1 MGVQILDIMLKLQDT
16 ASSLQD
22 AVKNFNQGL
31 LQGKNKEKEETCPH
45 RIKQTKN
52 RKTIVVNCRECEAGS
67 SLNDSHC
74 RKNIFEI
81 LQKEIHAD
89 CLVLSRLYERDYEGK
104 SLSLLYALAGFK
116 GTIVAYRSTEIVPD
130 TCARQEKKK
139 CELERKE
146 IIASLA
152 ETVEADPLKAR
163 LELREVIE
171 GEISGRVPH
180 ATPVC
185 LACSEGFYHILD
197 EMEEKISCF
206 PEVSVLKKY
215 GYCLATGW
223 SGELESV
230 EEKENRAEKKI
241 ERSEEKLWKKAKGK
255 IKGKEGKKTGS
266 LIENVSGEAT
276 PASLSRLIPHAT
288 PFTDKK
294 KKEKKKD
301 RFANNIS
308 NSTYFTDNFF
318 DYESRIKSH
327 VRPPFSSSRIY
338 TEAPENTEFLECY
351 DINGREGRNLE
362 VSIYR
367 YTDRPEKLY
376 MIRPPEYNMRQEELR
391 LLEKVRRRMILHRP
405 KDLAFADPTGA
416 REYFKRMAKALL
428 AEELLES
435 GKACSPD
442 KLESYADL
450 LARYTNGLGIVEDL
464 LSDLRITD
472 VYINAPADTNP
483 VHVVMEGEE
492 CTSNVFLSQD
502 DLDALVS
509 RFRTISGRPFGE
521 AVPVLELNLEAFGV
535 RVSVIGD
542 PLSANGLAYAFRKHS
557 LTPWTLP
564 KLINTGSISPFAAGF
579 LSFLMDGQASV
590 LVAGE
595 VGAGKTSLLS
605 AMLLEIPQKYRILT
619 IEDTHELPT
628 EELQELGWKVQ
639 GMSSQSSVLKSGAEM
654 SPETALRAALRLG
667 SSSLVLGEVRGPE
680 VKVLYEAMQVGNA
693 GNSVIGTIHGSSVEN
708 VYERIVH
715 TLGVPPASFKATD
728 AVIICSGI
736 RLGGSMKKLKRVSR
750 IAEVTSAVMED
761 PEPSEIFTDIMYYD
775 ASQDCLLT
783 GEVLEQGQSELIGK
797 IARKWGITI
806 DSALKNI
813 ELRTRIKERIAAEG
827 VHRPFLLEAE
837 AVSEANNMFWL
848 LSDSIKPDKRTQ
860 AENNT
865 KAGNS
870 TKIINKT
877 KASNRSG
884 FGIDSDNPEPS
895 SGANLEE
902 LYRHW
907 ETWFGNFVKE
917 RDGAGKRPSE
927 EKRQLENRQP
937 SEEKQLSKEKQLSE
951 KKQLSEEN
959 QLPEINTTV

>member
-1 MGVQILDIMLKLQDT
+1 MGVQILDIMLKLQDA

-22 AVKNFNQGL
+22 AINSFNQGL
-31 LQGKNKEKEETCPH
+31 LQGKNKEEEESCPH

-52 RKTIVVNCRECEAGS
+52 RKTIAINCKECEAGS

-74 RKNIFEI
+74 RKNIFGI
-81 LQKEIHAD
+81 LQREIHAD

-104 SLSLLYALAGFK
+104 SLALLYALAGFK
-116 GTIVAYRSTEIVPD
+116 GTIAAYRSTEVVPEACD
-130 TCARQEKKK
+130 RPDKMECS
-139 CELERKE
+139 LERKE
-146 IIASLA
+146 IISALA
-152 ETVEADPLKAR
+152 ETVETDPLKAR
-163 LELREVIE
+163 LELREIIH
-171 GEISGRVPH
+171 GKIQGKMAGRVPD

-185 LACSEGFYHILD
+185 LACSECFYSVLNEI
-197 EMEEKISCF
+197 EEKMSGF
-206 PEVSVLKKY
+206 PEIPVIKKS
-215 GYCLATGW
+215 GYCLAAGW
-223 SGELESV
+223 LESV
-230 EEKENRAEKKI
+230 EEKVN
-241 ERSEEKLWKKAKGK
+241 RSEEKAGKKVKRTIGGK
-255 IKGKEGKKTGS
+255 AGKKTGS
-266 LIENVSGEAT
+266 LMEDISGEVN
-276 PASLSRLIPHAT
+276 PASLSGKIPFSFPGT
-288 PFTDKK
+288 GKKNENKRPENKKQEDKRPENKRPENK
-294 KKEKKKD
+294 KQDED
-301 RFANNIS
+301 
-308 NSTYFTDNFF
+308 FF

-376 MIRPPEYNMRQEELR
+376 MLRPPEYNLRQEELR
-391 LLEKVRRRMILHRP
+391 LLETVRKRMIRHRP

-416 REYFKRMAKALL
+416 REYFKRMAKDLL
-428 AEELLES
+428 GEELLES
-435 GKACSPD
+435 GKACGPD
-442 KLESYADL
+442 ELESYADL
-450 LARYTNGLGIVEDL
+450 LARYTNGLGILEDL
-464 LSDLRITD
+464 LSDAGITD

-483 VHVVMEGEE
+483 VHVVMDGEE

-502 DLDALVS
+502 DLDSLVS

-521 AVPVLELNLEAFGV
+521 AIPVLELNLEAFGV

-579 LSFLMDGQASV
+579 LSFLMDGQASI

-628 EELQELGWKVQ
+628 EQLQELGWKVQ
-639 GMSSQSSVLKSGAEM
+639 GMSSYSSVLKSGGEM
-654 SPETALRAALRLG
+654 SPETALRASLRLG

-708 VYERIVH
+708 VYERVVH

-736 RLGGSMKKLKRVSR
+736 RPGGSMKKIKRVSQ
-750 IAEVTSAVMED
+750 IAEVTSTSIED
-761 PEPSEIFTDIMYYD
+761 PEPSELFTDIMHYD
-775 ASQDCLLT
+775 ASQDCLLA

-797 IARKWGITI
+797 IARKWGISI

-813 ELRTRIKERIAAEG
+813 ELRTRIKERIATEG
-827 VHRPFLLEAE
+827 VRSPFLLEAE

-848 LSDSIKPDKRTQ
+848 LSDSIKAGDRAGFETGPD
-860 AENNT
+860 
-865 KAGNS
+865 S
-870 TKIINKT
+870 I
-877 KASNRSG
+877 
-884 FGIDSDNPEPS
+884 
-895 SGANLEE
+895 SGADLEE
-902 LYRHW
+902 LYRQW
-907 ETWFGNFVKE
+907 ETWFENFA
-917 RDGAGKRPSE
+917 RIRAGTGKQRGT
-927 EKRQLENRQP
+927 ENRKRETREQ
-937 SEEKQLSKEKQLSE
+937 ENDYQ
-951 KKQLSEEN
+951 KKNSC
-959 QLPEINTTV
+959 

>member
-1 MGVQILDIMLKLQDT
+1 MGVQILDIMLKLQDA

-22 AVKNFNQGL
+22 AVNNLNQSL
-31 LQGKNKEKEETCPH
+31 LQGKNKEEEETCPH

-52 RKTIVVNCRECEAGS
+52 RKTIAINCKECDAGS

-74 RKNIFEI
+74 RKNIFGI

-104 SLSLLYALAGFK
+104 SLALLYALAGFK
-116 GTIVAYRSTEIVPD
+116 GTIAAYRSTEIVPEA
-130 TCARQEKKK
+130 CSRPEKKE
-139 CELERKE
+139 CSLERKE
-146 IIASLA
+146 IISALS
-152 ETVEADPLKAR
+152 ETVETDPLKAR
-163 LELREVIE
+163 LELREIIQ
-171 GEISGRVPH
+171 GKIQGKMAGRVLDT
-180 ATPVC
+180 TPVC
-185 LACSEGFYHILD
+185 LACSECFYSVLNEI
-197 EMEEKISCF
+197 EEKMSGF
-206 PEVSVLKKY
+206 PEIPVIKKS
-215 GYCLATGW
+215 GYSLAAGW
-223 SGELESV
+223 LEST
-230 EEKENRAEKKI
+230 EEKVNL
-241 ERSEEKLWKKAKGK
+241 SEEKA
-255 IKGKEGKKTGS
+255 GKKVKGTIGGRAGRKAGN
-266 LIENVSGEAT
+266 LIEDISGET
-276 PASLSRLIPHAT
+276 TTASLSGLAPHSA
-288 PFTDKK
+288 PGARKK
-294 KKEKKKD
+294 KKGKS
-301 RFANNIS
+301 ANNLADS
-308 NSTYFTDNFF
+308 TDNFF

-367 YTDRPEKLY
+367 YTDKPEKLY
-376 MIRPPEYNMRQEELR
+376 MLRPPEYNLRQEELR
-391 LLEKVRRRMILHRP
+391 LLETVRKRMIRHRP

-416 REYFKRMAKALL
+416 REYFKRMAKDLL
-428 AEELLES
+428 GEELLES
-435 GKACSPD
+435 GKACGPD
-442 KLESYADL
+442 ELESYADL
-450 LARYTNGLGIVEDL
+450 LARYTNGLGILEDL
-464 LSDLRITD
+464 LSDAGITD

-483 VHVVMEGEE
+483 VHVVMDGEE

-502 DLDALVS
+502 DLDSLVS

-521 AVPVLELNLEAFGV
+521 AIPVLELNLEAFGV

-579 LSFLMDGQASV
+579 LSFLMDGQASI

-628 EELQELGWKVQ
+628 EQLQELGWKVQ
-639 GMSSQSSVLKSGAEM
+639 GMSSYSSVLKSGAEM
-654 SPETALRAALRLG
+654 SPETALRASLRLG

-708 VYERIVH
+708 VYERVVH

-736 RLGGSMKKLKRVSR
+736 RPGGSMKKIKRVSQ
-750 IAEVTSAVMED
+750 IAEVTSTSIEN
-761 PEPSEIFTDIMYYD
+761 PEPSELFTDIMHYD
-775 ASQDCLLT
+775 TSRDCLLA

-797 IARKWGITI
+797 IARKWGISI
-806 DSALKNI
+806 DSAMKNI
-813 ELRTRIKERIAAEG
+813 ELRTRIKERIATEG
-827 VHRPFLLEAE
+827 IRSPFLLEAE

-848 LSDSIKPDKRTQ
+848 LSDSIL
-860 AENNT
+860 
-865 KAGNS
+865 AGN
-870 TKIINKT
+870 
-877 KASNRSG
+877 RDG
-884 FGIDSDNPEPS
+884 FETGPDSI
-895 SGANLEE
+895 SGADLEE
-902 LYRHW
+902 LYRQW
-907 ETWFGNFVKE
+907 ETWFETFSRIRVGSGKQE
-917 RDGAGKRPSE
+917 GTEKQRTGKRLSD
-927 EKRQLENRQP
+927 EKRLP
-937 SEEKQLSKEKQLSE
+937 EEKQLSEDKR
-951 KKQLSEEN
+951 
-959 QLPEINTTV
+959 LPEVKITV

>member
-1 MGVQILDIMLKLQDT
+1 MLKLQDA

-22 AVKNFNQGL
+22 AVNSLNQGL
-31 LQGKNKEKEETCPH
+31 LQGKNKEEEENCPH

-52 RKTIVVNCRECEAGS
+52 RKTIVINCKECDAGS
-67 SLNDSHC
+67 SLNDSYC
-74 RKNIFEI
+74 RKNIFGI

-89 CLVLSRLYERDYEGK
+89 CFVLSRLYERDYEGK
-104 SLSLLYALAGFK
+104 SLALLYALAGFK
-116 GTIVAYRSTEIVPD
+116 GTIAAYRSAEVVPEACD
-130 TCARQEKKK
+130 RSEKKG
-139 CELERKE
+139 CSLERKE
-146 IIASLA
+146 IISALA
-152 ETVEADPLKAR
+152 KTVETDPLKAR
-163 LELREVIE
+163 LELKKIIH
-171 GEISGRVPH
+171 GKMAGRVPD

-185 LACSEGFYHILD
+185 LACSECFYSVLNEI
-197 EMEEKISCF
+197 EEKMSGF
-206 PEVSVLKKY
+206 PEVPVLKKS
-215 GYCLATGW
+215 GYCLEAGW
-223 SGELESV
+223 LESA
-230 EEKENRAEKKI
+230 EEKVN
-241 ERSEEKLWKKAKGK
+241 RSEEKEWKKLKVTIGGNA
-255 IKGKEGKKTGS
+255 GKKTGS
-266 LIENVSGEAT
+266 LIEDISGEVT
-276 PASLSRLIPHAT
+276 PASLSEKIPFSFPGT
-288 PFTDKK
+288 GK
-294 KKEKKKD
+294 KKENKRQENPRQENKRQENKRPENKRQENKRPENKKQD
-301 RFANNIS
+301 E
-308 NSTYFTDNFF
+308 DFF

-376 MIRPPEYNMRQEELR
+376 MIRPPEYNLRQEELR
-391 LLEKVRRRMILHRP
+391 LLETVRKRMIRHRP

-416 REYFKRMAKALL
+416 REYFKRMAKDLL
-428 AEELLES
+428 GEELLES

-442 KLESYADL
+442 ELESYADL

-464 LSDLRITD
+464 LSDAGITD

-483 VHVVMEGEE
+483 VHVVMDGEE

-502 DLDALVS
+502 DLDSLVS

-628 EELQELGWKVQ
+628 EQLQDLGWKVQ
-639 GMSSQSSVLKSGAEM
+639 GMSSHSSVLKSGAEM

-708 VYERIVH
+708 VYERVVH

-736 RLGGSMKKLKRVSR
+736 RPGGSMKKIKRVSR
-750 IAEVTSAVMED
+750 IAEVTGTSIED
-761 PEPSEIFTDIMYYD
+761 PEPSELFTDIMHYD
-775 ASQDCLLT
+775 ASQDCLLA
-783 GEVLEQGQSELIGK
+783 GKVLEQGQSELIGK
-797 IARKWGITI
+797 IARKWGISI

-827 VHRPFLLEAE
+827 VRSPFLLEAE

-848 LSDSIKPDKRTQ
+848 LSDSIKT
-860 AENNT
+860 
-865 KAGNS
+865 GN
-870 TKIINKT
+870 
-877 KASNRSG
+877 RG
-884 FGIDSDNPEPS
+884 FETGPES
-895 SGANLEE
+895 ISGADLEE
-902 LYRHW
+902 LYRQW
-907 ETWFGNFVKE
+907 ETWFENFSRVRAGK
-917 RDGAGKRPSE
+917 GKRPSE
-927 EKRQLENRQP
+927 EKQR
-937 SEEKQLSKEKQLSE
+937 SEEKQLLEVKQRSEEKQL
-951 KKQLSEEN
+951 
-959 QLPEINTTV
+959 PEVKITV

>member
-1 MGVQILDIMLKLQDT
+1 MLKLQDA

-22 AVKNFNQGL
+22 VVNSLNQSL
-31 LQGKNKEKEETCPH
+31 LQGKNKEEEETCPH

-52 RKTIVVNCRECEAGS
+52 RKTIAINCKECDAGS

-74 RKNIFEI
+74 RKNIFGI

-89 CLVLSRLYERDYEGK
+89 CLVLSKLYERDYEGK
-104 SLSLLYALAGFK
+104 SLALLYALASFK
-116 GTIVAYRSTEIVPD
+116 GTIAAYRSTEVVPEA
-130 TCARQEKKK
+130 CSRPEKKE
-139 CELERKE
+139 CSLERKE
-146 IIASLA
+146 IISTLA
-152 ETVEADPLKAR
+152 ETVETDPLKAR
-163 LELREVIE
+163 LELREIIQ
-171 GEISGRVPH
+171 GKIQGKMTGRVPDT
-180 ATPVC
+180 TPIC
-185 LACSEGFYHILD
+185 LACSECFYSVLNEI
-197 EMEEKISCF
+197 EEKMSGF
-206 PEVSVLKKY
+206 PEVPVIKKS
-215 GYCLATGW
+215 GYNLAAGW
-223 SGELESV
+223 LENV
-230 EEKENRAEKKI
+230 EEKVN
-241 ERSEEKLWKKAKGK
+241 RSEEKA
-255 IKGKEGKKTGS
+255 GKKVKGTIGGKAGKRS
-266 LIENVSGEAT
+266 GNLIEDISGEVN
-276 PASLSRLIPHAT
+276 PASLSGLVPHSVPSAG
-288 PFTDKK
+288 KK
-294 KKEKKKD
+294 KKGK
-301 RFANNIS
+301 FANNFTDS
-308 NSTYFTDNFF
+308 TDNFF

-376 MIRPPEYNMRQEELR
+376 MLRPPEYNLRQEELR
-391 LLEKVRRRMILHRP
+391 LLEVVRKRMIRHRP

-416 REYFKRMAKALL
+416 REYFKRMAKDLL
-428 AEELLES
+428 GEELLES
-435 GKACSPD
+435 GKACGPD
-442 KLESYADL
+442 ELESYADL
-450 LARYTNGLGIVEDL
+450 LARYTNGLGILEDL
-464 LSDLRITD
+464 LSDAGITD

-483 VHVVMEGEE
+483 VHVVMDGEE

-502 DLDALVS
+502 DLDSLVS

-521 AVPVLELNLEAFGV
+521 AIPVLELNLEAFGV

-579 LSFLMDGQASV
+579 LSFLMDGQASI

-628 EELQELGWKVQ
+628 EQLQELGWKVQ
-639 GMSSQSSVLKSGAEM
+639 GMSSYSSVLKSGAEM
-654 SPETALRAALRLG
+654 SPETALRASLRLG

-736 RLGGSMKKLKRVSR
+736 RPGGSMKKIKRVSQ
-750 IAEVTSAVMED
+750 IAEVTSTSIED
-761 PEPSEIFTDIMYYD
+761 PEPSELFTDIMHYD
-775 ASQDCLLT
+775 ASQDCLLA

-797 IARKWGITI
+797 IARKWGISI

-813 ELRTRIKERIAAEG
+813 ELRTRIKEKIATEG
-827 VHRPFLLEAE
+827 VRSPFLLEAE

-848 LSDSIKPDKRTQ
+848 LSDSIKAGDRAGFETGPD
-860 AENNT
+860 
-865 KAGNS
+865 S
-870 TKIINKT
+870 I
-877 KASNRSG
+877 
-884 FGIDSDNPEPS
+884 
-895 SGANLEE
+895 SGADLEE
-902 LYRHW
+902 LYRQW
-907 ETWFGNFVKE
+907 ETWFENFARIRAGTGKQRGTENQETGNQ
-917 RDGAGKRPSE
+917 GTGKR
-927 EKRQLENRQP
+927 L
-937 SEEKQLSKEKQLSE
+937 SEEKQLLEEKRLSEEKQLPEE
-951 KKQLSEEN
+951 K
-959 QLPEINTTV
+959 ITV

>member
-1 MGVQILDIMLKLQDT
+1 MLKLQD
-16 ASSLQD
+16 AACSLQD
-22 AVKNFNQGL
+22 TVKSLIPCL
-31 LQGKNKEKEETCPH
+31 LQVKDKEEEKNCPH

-52 RKTIVVNCRECEAGS
+52 RKTIVINCRECEAGS
-67 SLNDSHC
+67 SLNDPQC
-74 RKNIFEI
+74 RENIFGI
-81 LQKEIHAD
+81 LRREVHAD

-104 SLSLLYALAGFK
+104 SLSLLYDLAGFK
-116 GTIVAYRSTEIVPD
+116 GTVAAYRSIEVVPEA
-130 TCARQEKKK
+130 CACPEKKA
-139 CELERKE
+139 CSLERKE
-146 IIASLA
+146 IIASLS
-152 ETVEADPLKAR
+152 ETVGTDPLKAR
-163 LELREVIE
+163 LEL
-171 GEISGRVPH
+171 GELIHKKKAGRVPE
-180 ATPVC
+180 TTSIC
-185 LACSEGFYHILD
+185 LECSECFYSILN
-197 EMEEKISCF
+197 EIEKKISCF
-206 PEVSVLKKY
+206 PEVQVTRK
-215 GYCLATGW
+215 
-223 SGELESV
+223 SG
-230 EEKENRAEKKI
+230 KKI
-241 ERSEEKLWKKAKGK
+241 ETL
-255 IKGKEGKKTGS
+255 IKNTP
-266 LIENVSGEAT
+266 GEIT
-276 PASLSRLIPHAT
+276 PASLSRNVSLSLSGAG
-288 PFTDKK
+288 KK
-294 KKEKKKD
+294 QENNRQENERKENQRQENERKENQRQENERKENQRQENERKENKKPD
-301 RFANNIS
+301 
-308 NSTYFTDNFF
+308 DNFF
-318 DYESRIKSH
+318 AYESRIKSH

-362 VSIYR
+362 VTIYR
-367 YTDRPEKLY
+367 YTDRPERLY
-376 MIRPPEYNMRQEELR
+376 MIRPPEYNLRQEELR
-391 LLEKVRRRMILHRP
+391 LLEKIRRKMIRHRP

-416 REYFKRMAKALL
+416 REYFKRLAKDLL
-428 AEELLES
+428 GEELLES

-442 KLESYADL
+442 ELESYADL

-464 LSDLRITD
+464 LSDARITD

-595 VGAGKTSLLS
+595 VGAGKTSLMT

-628 EELQELGWKVQ
+628 EQLQTLGWKVQ
-639 GMSSQSSVLKSGAEM
+639 CMSSHSSVLKSGAEM

-680 VKVLYEAMQVGNA
+680 VKVLYEAMQVGNT

-708 VYERIVH
+708 IYERVVH

-736 RLGGSMKKLKRVSR
+736 RPGGSMKKLKRVSR
-750 IAEVTSAVMED
+750 ISEVAGTSIED
-761 PEPSEIFTDIMYYD
+761 PEPSELFRDIMYYD
-775 ASQDCLLT
+775 AAQDCLLA

-797 IARKWGITI
+797 IALKWGISI

-827 VHRPFLLEAE
+827 DRSPFLLEAD

-848 LSDSIKPDKRTQ
+848 LSDSK
-860 AENNT
+860 
-865 KAGNS
+865 KAGNGGFEADLG
-870 TKIINKT
+870 
-877 KASNRSG
+877 ASLRDES
-884 FGIDSDNPEPS
+884 
-895 SGANLEE
+895 EE
-902 LYRHW
+902 LYRQW
-907 ETWFGNFVKE
+907 ETWFENFSRVW
-917 RDGAGKRPSE
+917 DGAEKKGNGKRGP
-927 EKRQLENRQP
+927 
-937 SEEKQLSKEKQLSE
+937 EKQLAQEKLLGKEKQL
-951 KKQLSEEN
+951 
-959 QLPEINTTV
+959 PEIKITS

>member
-1 MGVQILDIMLKLQDT
+1 MLKLQDT
-16 ASSLQD
+16 ASSLQE
-22 AVKNFNQGL
+22 AVKSFNQGV
-31 LQGKNKEKEETCPH
+31 LQGKKKEEEETCPH

-52 RKTIVVNCRECEAGS
+52 RKTIAINCRECEAGS

-81 LQKEIHAD
+81 LQKEIQAD

-104 SLSLLYALAGFK
+104 SLSMLYALAGFK
-116 GTIVAYRSTEIVPD
+116 GTIAAYRSIEVVPE
-130 TCARQEKKK
+130 TCDRQEKKK

-152 ETVEADPLKAR
+152 GTVETDPLRAR
-163 LELREVIE
+163 LELREIIN
-171 GEISGRVPH
+171 GKTPAKVPD
-180 ATPVC
+180 TFPVC
-185 LACSEGFYHILD
+185 SACFECFYHILN
-197 EMEEKISCF
+197 EIEEKMSCF
-206 PEVSVLKKY
+206 PEIPAVPGIKKSSHCLPLGGLEDFVDEKEKVTHTKEQAGKNSTSKLKLKI
-215 GYCLATGW
+215 
-223 SGELESV
+223 
-230 EEKENRAEKKI
+230 EEKA
-241 ERSEEKLWKKAKGK
+241 
-255 IKGKEGKKTGS
+255 GKKTEN
-266 LIENVSGEAT
+266 LIGNTSGEAS
-276 PASLSRLIPHAT
+276 PAYLSGISLSRLVLNSVRGN
-288 PFTDKK
+288 DKN
-294 KKEKKKD
+294 KKEKTGESKKGKSG
-301 RFANNIS
+301 NIS
-308 NSTYFTDNFF
+308 SNSKEFKEIVF

-338 TEAPENTEFLECY
+338 TETPENAEFLECY
-351 DINGREGRNLE
+351 DIKGREGRNLE

-376 MIRPPEYNMRQEELR
+376 MIRPPEYNLRQEELR
-391 LLEKVRRRMILHRP
+391 LLENVRKKMIRHRP

-416 REYFKRMAKALL
+416 REYFKRMAKTLL
-428 AEELLES
+428 GEELLES
-435 GKACSPD
+435 GKACSPEE
-442 KLESYADL
+442 LESYADL

-492 CTSNVFLSQD
+492 CTSNVYLSQD

-521 AVPVLELNLEAFGV
+521 AIPVLELNLEAFGV

-564 KLINTGSISPFAAGF
+564 KLINTGSISPIAAGL

-708 VYERIVH
+708 VYERVVH

-736 RLGGSMKKLKRVSR
+736 RPGGSMRKVKRVSR
-750 IAEVTSAVMED
+750 IAELTCACIED
-761 PEPSEIFTDIMYYD
+761 LEPSEIFTDIMYYD
-775 ASQDCLLT
+775 PSQDCLLA
-783 GEVLEQGQSELIGK
+783 GKALEQGQSELIGK

-806 DSALKNI
+806 DTALKNI
-813 ELRTRIKERIAAEG
+813 ELRARIKEKIAEEG
-827 VHRPFLLEAE
+827 MQMPFLLEAR
-837 AVSEANNMFWL
+837 AVSEANNIFWL
-848 LSDSIKPDKRTQ
+848 LSDSISADKRTGTCNRI
-860 AENNT
+860 AGKADFEN
-865 KAGNS
+865 S
-870 TKIINKT
+870 PEF
-877 KASNRSG
+877 S
-884 FGIDSDNPEPS
+884 SD
-895 SGANLEE
+895 AYLEE
-902 LYRHW
+902 LYRQW
-907 ETWFGNFVKE
+907 ESWFENFVRE
-917 RDGAGKRPSE
+917 RAGRGNQRTARQGPEEKQGVGREEPLEKQISE
-927 EKRQLENRQP
+927 EKKLPAEKKL
-937 SEEKQLSKEKQLSE
+937 SEEKQLQKTKV
-951 KKQLSEEN
+951 
-959 QLPEINTTV
+959 IA

>member
-1 MGVQILDIMLKLQDT
+1 L
-16 ASSLQD
+16 
-22 AVKNFNQGL
+22 
-31 LQGKNKEKEETCPH
+31 
-45 RIKQTKN
+45 
-52 RKTIVVNCRECEAGS
+52 VNCRECESGS
-67 SLNDSHC
+67 SLNDPYC
-74 RKNIFEI
+74 RKNIFGI

-116 GTIVAYRSTEIVPD
+116 GIIAAYRSIEVVSEACT
-130 TCARQEKKK
+130 RQEKKT
-139 CELERKE
+139 CEIERKK
-146 IIASLA
+146 IISSLV
-152 ETVEADPLKAR
+152 ETVETDPLKAR
-163 LELREVIE
+163 LDLREIIC
-171 GEISGRVPH
+171 GKTLLRVQDNSP
-180 ATPVC
+180 
-185 LACSEGFYHILD
+185 ACSACFEGFCLILN
-197 EMEEKISCF
+197 EIEKKMSCF
-206 PEVSVLKKY
+206 PEIPAVPAVSAVKKSSHCSASGCLK
-215 GYCLATGW
+215 G
-223 SGELESV
+223 LEN
-230 EEKENRAEKKI
+230 EKEDANNLDEKTEKK
-241 ERSEEKLWKKAKGK
+241 SKLKLK
-255 IKGKEGKKTGS
+255 IAGRAGKKKES
-266 LIENVSGEAT
+266 LIENVPEEEI
-276 PASLSRLIPHAT
+276 PASLSRITFSGFVSHSVRRK
-288 PFTDKK
+288 D
-294 KKEKKKD
+294 KEKKENNKGK
-301 RFANNIS
+301 FAEDSIK
-308 NSTYFTDNFF
+308 STVSTDTCF

-376 MIRPPEYNMRQEELR
+376 MIRPPEYNLRQEELR
-391 LLEKVRRRMILHRP
+391 LLEKVRRRMIKHRP

-416 REYFKRMAKALL
+416 REYFKRMAKTLL
-428 AEELLES
+428 GEELLES

-442 KLESYADL
+442 ELESYSDL

-492 CTSNVFLSQD
+492 CASNVFLSQD

-521 AVPVLELNLEAFGV
+521 AIPVLELSLEAFGV

-564 KLINTGSISPFAAGF
+564 KLINTGSVSPFAAGL

-605 AMLLEIPQKYRILT
+605 SMLLEIPQKYRILT

-708 VYERIVH
+708 VYERVVH

-736 RLGGSMKKLKRVSR
+736 RPGGSMRKVKRVSR
-750 IAEVTSAVMED
+750 ISEVTCACIEEL
-761 PEPSEIFTDIMYYD
+761 EPSEIFTDIMYYD
-775 ASQDCLLT
+775 PSQDCLLA
-783 GEVLEQGQSELIGK
+783 GKALEQGQSELIGK

-806 DSALKNI
+806 DTAMKNI
-813 ELRTRIKERIAAEG
+813 ELRARIKEKIAVEG
-827 VHRPFLLEAE
+827 VHIPFLLEAE

-848 LSDSIKPDKRTQ
+848 LSDSVKANAGTR
-860 AENNT
+860 ENP
-865 KAGNS
+865 KEKEGNKEGGKLS
-870 TKIINKT
+870 
-877 KASNRSG
+877 SNSG
-884 FGIDSDNPEPS
+884 FESSPES
-895 SGANLEE
+895 SSEVYFEE
-902 LYRHW
+902 LYGQW
-907 ETWFGNFVKE
+907 ELWFENFIRGRGGTEYQRIGSKLSKE
-917 RDGAGKRPSE
+917 
-927 EKRQLENRQP
+927 QTP
-937 SEEKQLSKEKQLSE
+937 SEEKQISE
-951 KKQLSEEN
+951 TKM
-959 QLPEINTTV
+959 TA

>member
-1 MGVQILDIMLKLQDT
+1 MSKIQDVASSFQDT
-16 ASSLQD
+16 VSSLQD
-22 AVKNFNQGL
+22 TVSSLSPDL
-31 LQGKNKEKEETCPH
+31 LQEKSKEKEETCPH

-52 RKTIVVNCRECEAGS
+52 RKTIIVNCRECEAGS
-67 SLNDSHC
+67 SLNNSHC

-104 SLSLLYALAGFK
+104 SLALLYALAGFK
-116 GTIVAYRSTEIVPD
+116 GTIAAYRSTEIVPD
-130 TCARQEKKK
+130 TCVRQEKRK

-146 IIASLA
+146 IISSLA
-152 ETVEADPLKAR
+152 KTVETDPLKAR
-163 LELREVIE
+163 LELRKIIH
-171 GEISGRVPH
+171 GKIFGRVSD
-180 ATPVC
+180 ATPIC
-185 LACSEGFYHILD
+185 LSCSEGFYRILS
-197 EMEEKISCF
+197 EIEEKLSCF
-206 PEVSVLKKY
+206 PEVPVLKMS
-215 GYCLATGW
+215 GYCLAAGW
-223 SGELESV
+223 LESAGEKV
-230 EEKENRAEKKI
+230 NRSEEKIK
-241 ERSEEKLWKKAKGK
+241 RSEEKLWKEAKVKIGEKA
-255 IKGKEGKKTGS
+255 GKKTGS
-266 LIENVSGEAT
+266 LIEDISGEAT
-276 PASLSRLIPHAT
+276 PASLSGLIPHSA
-288 PFTDKK
+288 PGTDKK
-294 KKEKKKD
+294 KKEKKKGK
-301 RFANNIS
+301 FANSFS
-308 NSTYFTDNFF
+308 NSTDSTDFTDNFF

-351 DINGREGRNLE
+351 DINGKEGRDLE

-376 MIRPPEYNMRQEELR
+376 MIRPPEYNLREEELR
-391 LLEKVRRRMILHRP
+391 LLEKVRRRMIRHRP

-442 KLESYADL
+442 ELESYADL

-464 LSDLRITD
+464 LSDARITD

-521 AVPVLELNLEAFGV
+521 AVPVLELHLEAFGV

-736 RLGGSMKKLKRVSR
+736 RPGGSMRKLKRVSR
-750 IAEVTSAVMED
+750 IAEVTSTSIED
-761 PEPSEIFTDIMYYD
+761 PEPSELFTDIMYYD
-775 ASQDCLLT
+775 ASQDCLLA

-813 ELRTRIKERIAAEG
+813 ELRTRIREKIAAEG
-827 VHRPFLLEAE
+827 VHMPFLLEAE
-837 AVSEANNMFWL
+837 AVSEANNMFWM
-848 LSDSIKPDKRTQ
+848 LSDSIKSDNRTQ
-860 AENNT
+860 AENRTKTGNGT
-865 KAGNS
+865 KAGNRVGLETDLES
-870 TKIINKT
+870 
-877 KASNRSG
+877 
-884 FGIDSDNPEPS
+884 S
-895 SGANLEE
+895 SGTDLEE
-902 LYRHW
+902 LYRQW
-907 ETWFGNFVKE
+907 EIWFGNFV
-917 RDGAGKRPSE
+917 RTRAGTGKR
-927 EKRQLENRQP
+927 P
-937 SEEKQLSKEKQLSE
+937 SEEKQLSKEKRLSE
-951 KKQLSEEN
+951 ERQLLEEGQLSEEN
-959 QLPEINTTV
+959 QLPEINITV

>member
-1 MGVQILDIMLKLQDT
+1 
-16 ASSLQD
+16 
-22 AVKNFNQGL
+22 
-31 LQGKNKEKEETCPH
+31 
-45 RIKQTKN
+45 
-52 RKTIVVNCRECEAGS
+52 
-67 SLNDSHC
+67 
-74 RKNIFEI
+74 
-81 LQKEIHAD
+81 
-89 CLVLSRLYERDYEGK
+89 
-104 SLSLLYALAGFK
+104 
-116 GTIVAYRSTEIVPD
+116 
-130 TCARQEKKK
+130 
-139 CELERKE
+139 
-146 IIASLA
+146 
-152 ETVEADPLKAR
+152 
-163 LELREVIE
+163 
-171 GEISGRVPH
+171 
-180 ATPVC
+180 
-185 LACSEGFYHILD
+185 
-197 EMEEKISCF
+197 
-206 PEVSVLKKY
+206 
-215 GYCLATGW
+215 
-223 SGELESV
+223 V
-230 EEKENRAEKKI
+230 EEKVN
-241 ERSEEKLWKKAKGK
+241 RSEEKA
-255 IKGKEGKKTGS
+255 GKKVKGTIGGKAGKRAGN
-266 LIENVSGEAT
+266 LIEDISGET
-276 PASLSRLIPHAT
+276 TTASLSGLVPHSVPGTA
-288 PFTDKK
+288 KK
-294 KKEKKKD
+294 KKGK
-301 RFANNIS
+301 FANN
-308 NSTYFTDNFF
+308 FADPADNYF

-376 MIRPPEYNMRQEELR
+376 MLRPPEYNLRQEELR
-391 LLEKVRRRMILHRP
+391 LLETVRKRMIRHRP

-416 REYFKRMAKALL
+416 REYFKRMAKDLL
-428 AEELLES
+428 GEELLES

-442 KLESYADL
+442 ELESYADL

-464 LSDLRITD
+464 LSDAGITD

-483 VHVVMEGEE
+483 VHVVMDGEE

-502 DLDALVS
+502 DLDSLVS

-521 AVPVLELNLEAFGV
+521 AIPVLELNLEAFGV

-628 EELQELGWKVQ
+628 EQLQDLGWKVQ
-639 GMSSQSSVLKSGAEM
+639 GMSSHSSVLKSGAEM
-654 SPETALRAALRLG
+654 SPETALRASLRLG

-708 VYERIVH
+708 VYERVVH

-736 RLGGSMKKLKRVSR
+736 RPGGSMKKIKRVSR
-750 IAEVTSAVMED
+750 IAEVTGTSIED
-761 PEPSEIFTDIMYYD
+761 PEPSELFTDIMHYD
-775 ASQDCLLT
+775 ASQDCLLA

-797 IARKWGITI
+797 IARKWGISI

-813 ELRTRIKERIAAEG
+813 ELRTRIKERIATEG
-827 VHRPFLLEAE
+827 VRSPFLLEAE

-848 LSDSIKPDKRTQ
+848 LSDSIK
-860 AENNT
+860 
-865 KAGNS
+865 AGNRGFEAGPGS
-870 TKIINKT
+870 I
-877 KASNRSG
+877 SG
-884 FGIDSDNPEPS
+884 TD
-895 SGANLEE
+895 LEE
-902 LYRHW
+902 LYRQW
-907 ETWFGNFVKE
+907 ENWFENFA
-917 RDGAGKRPSE
+917 RIRAGTGKRGEQKPRE
-927 EKRQLENRQP
+927 QENDY
-937 SEEKQLSKEKQLSE
+937 L
-951 KKQLSEEN
+951 KKNSFQKKNSC
-959 QLPEINTTV
+959 QK